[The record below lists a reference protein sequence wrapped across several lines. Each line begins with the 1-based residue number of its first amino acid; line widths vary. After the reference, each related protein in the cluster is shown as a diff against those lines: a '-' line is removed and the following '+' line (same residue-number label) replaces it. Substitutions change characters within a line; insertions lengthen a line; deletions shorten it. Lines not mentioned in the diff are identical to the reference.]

1 MKALAVFSS
10 YILAACFMGCCI
22 SGIYICFLSS
32 FQVPPRKTFES
43 DIEIREDICAIWGS
57 NCTSKRPASYIFVD
71 LKRIL
76 LAKRDQDGKNHY
88 FFLHARKTIRIKKW
102 QQANAQTSSQLCTSF
117 FCVCVR
123 RTLISAGIF
132 RALRKQP
139 TNQWATLS
147 NMFTL

>member
-88 FFLHARKTIRIKKW
+88 LFLHARKTTRKKRDSK
-102 QQANAQTSSQLCTSF
+102 QAPRQVVTCAQVF
-117 FCVCVR
+117 CVR
-123 RTLISAGIF
+123 RTLISAEIF
-132 RALRKQP
+132 RALKKQP
-139 TNQWATLS
+139 TNQWTTLS